1 MKVAKKKFRK
11 EQRRCV
17 FIFEEGRN
25 KNIENLC
32 NKPSKEEFW
41 KSLSEFKN
49 TKNENYI
56 NETNSEQ
63 LKKINF
69 KLIPDR

>member
-49 TKNENYI
+49 TKTRI
-56 NETNSEQ
+56 T
-63 LKKINF
+63 
-69 KLIPDR
+69 